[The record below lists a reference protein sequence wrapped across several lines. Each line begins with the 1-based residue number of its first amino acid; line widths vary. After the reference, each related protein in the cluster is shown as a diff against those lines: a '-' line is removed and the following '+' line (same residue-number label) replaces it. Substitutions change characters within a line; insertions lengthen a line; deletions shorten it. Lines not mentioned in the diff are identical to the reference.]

1 MAELLGLII
10 FTVMMVSVLKL
21 AFKHV
26 GFDFSKPN
34 SNNNPNS
41 TNMNIFNPLT
51 LSIQATRSVLGILF
65 GGFKNDGMMGSFERN
80 RFFKPSNRGVVIDG
94 KGSRLSEKDSFNH
107 LGIVAKAGAGKSTVY
122 IIPNILKLAEQ
133 NCSMVVTD
141 LSGELYEKTSGY
153 VASRGYKVY
162 VLDPEAIE
170 ESIRYNPLYYAVDNE
185 AIDLILEIL
194 IKSAYTGNISS
205 NDKFWLDGAKTIISI
220 FIRVLIRSREYKYV
234 NLANVKHLLN
244 NFGADGTSLD
254 NFISK
259 YADDY
264 TFSEWRGFIKGNQN
278 TVLSF
283 ISSAQAILSQ
293 IGINDK
299 LKTLTASH
307 TFDFKKLRQEK
318 SIVYIRIPTH
328 KQKQYN
334 FLQNLFYTQLFNT
347 VLEKLPNDR
356 DLSIYCLLDEFGNT
370 SIPNFA
376 NIITVIRKY
385 RVSISIVLQDLSQ
398 LNSRYGKE
406 EANSIVNGGISGQI
420 YFAGADLDISS
431 RLEKVLGNRYV
442 ERVDIDGNYK
452 TYKEPVMSVRDIRTM
467 KDDEVLF
474 IYANKLPM
482 KLNTTPYY
490 KNMSLSS
497 KTKREPYQLER
508 KRVER
513 VEYIDCD
520 VPDADEYDPERD
532 GYDYE
537 E

>member
-1 MAELLGLII
+1 
-10 FTVMMVSVLKL
+10 MVSVLKL

-34 SNNNPNS
+34 SNNNPNT

-51 LSIQATRSVLGILF
+51 ITIQFFRTILGVLF
-65 GGFKNDGMMGSFERN
+65 GGYKNDGMMGSFERN

-94 KGSRLSEKDSFNH
+94 KSSRLSEKNSFNH
-107 LGIVAKAGAGKSTVY
+107 LSVVAKAGAGKSTVY
-122 IIPNILKLAEQ
+122 IIPNILKLADQ

-141 LSGELYEKTSGY
+141 LSGELYHKTSGY
-153 VASRGYKVY
+153 VASRGFRVY
-162 VLDPEAIE
+162 VLDPEEIL

-194 IKSAYTGNISS
+194 IKSSYTGNISS
-205 NDKFWLDGAKTIISI
+205 NDKMWFDGAKTVLSI
-220 FIRVLIRSREYKYV
+220 FIRVLIRSKEYKYI
-234 NLANVKHLLN
+234 NLANVKHILN
-244 NFGADGTSLD
+244 NYGSDGSSLD

-259 YADDY
+259 YADEY
-264 TFSEWRGFIKGNQN
+264 TFGEWRGFIKGNPN

-283 ISSAQAILSQ
+283 ISTAQAILSQ

-299 LKTLTASH
+299 LKKITASH
-307 TFDFKKLRQEK
+307 TFDFKRLREEK
-318 SIVYIRIPTH
+318 SIVYIRIPAH

-347 VLEKLPNDR
+347 ILSKLPKENE
-356 DLSIYCLLDEFGNT
+356 LPLYCLLDEFGNT
-370 SIPNFA
+370 SIPNFSS
-376 NIITVIRKY
+376 IITLIRKHN
-385 RVSISIVLQDLSQ
+385 VSISIVLQGLSQ
-398 LNSRYGKE
+398 LNLRYGKD
-406 EANSIVNGGISGQI
+406 EADSIINGGVSGQI
-420 YFAGADLDISS
+420 YFAGADLDITS
-431 RLEKVLGNRYV
+431 RLEKMMGNRYT

-482 KLNTTPYY
+482 KLKTTPYY
-490 KNMSLSS
+490 KSMSLNS
-497 KTKREPYQLER
+497 KTKIAPFVLKQ
-508 KRVER
+508 KRVDNI
-513 VEYIDCD
+513 EYIDID
-520 VPDADEYDPERD
+520 VPDTDEYDPERD